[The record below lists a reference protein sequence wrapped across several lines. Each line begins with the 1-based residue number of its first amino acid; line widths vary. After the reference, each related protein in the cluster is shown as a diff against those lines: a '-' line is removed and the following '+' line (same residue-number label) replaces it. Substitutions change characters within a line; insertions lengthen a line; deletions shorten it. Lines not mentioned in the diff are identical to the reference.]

1 MKTYIALLNWT
12 QKGIQEFKESPSRLE
27 KAKLLIARNG
37 GEIKSFFMTLGR
49 YDMVAVIEAP
59 DDAIYARV
67 MLALAQK
74 GGVRTESLTA
84 FTEEEYSNII
94 ETAN

>member
-1 MKTYIALLNWT
+1 MKTYITLLNWT

-37 GEIKSFFMTLGR
+37 GEIKSFYMTLGR
-49 YDMVAVIEAP
+49 CDMVAVVEAP
-59 DDAIYARV
+59 DDATYAKV